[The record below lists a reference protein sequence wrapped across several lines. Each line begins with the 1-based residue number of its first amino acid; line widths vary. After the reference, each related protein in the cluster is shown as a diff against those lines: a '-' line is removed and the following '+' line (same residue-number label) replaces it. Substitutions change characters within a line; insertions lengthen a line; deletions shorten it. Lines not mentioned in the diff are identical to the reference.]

1 MVGLMVAMRV
11 SKKAAYSDVKKAA
24 YSDVMTGQKL
34 VVNLADY

>member
-1 MVGLMVAMRV
+1 MV
-11 SKKAAYSDVKKAA
+11 SKLAVLWVNYSDPKKAA

>member
-1 MVGLMVAMRV
+1 MVAMRV